1 MLILFLRTAFL
12 FITAVFLMRVMGKRQ
27 IAQLQPY
34 ELVLAI
40 LMADIAAA
48 PMGNDGIPLLD
59 GIIPMV
65 ALVFLHTLITFLC
78 MKSERLRRI
87 IDGSAFPVV
96 SLGRLRSDTL
106 DKLGITVSDLLEE
119 LRAAGY
125 STIEDVQ
132 TAILET
138 SGKMSV
144 FDRAVPVP
152 LILSGQIM
160 PAHLKRIARDETW
173 LKDKIAGAGF
183 ANVAD
188 VALCQADDN
197 LRLVIFRNG
206 PDEAAVIVEAAQ
218 AK

>member
-1 MLILFLRTAFL
+1 MLILFLRTAFV
-12 FITAVFLMRVMGKRQ
+12 FVVAVFLMRVMGKRQ

-59 GIIPMV
+59 GIVPML
-65 ALVFLHTLITFLC
+65 ALVFLHTLITYLC
-78 MKSERLRRI
+78 MKSERLRRF
-87 IDGSAFPVV
+87 IDGSAFPIV
-96 SLGRLRSDTL
+96 SGGRLRSETL

-125 STIEDVQ
+125 ATIEDVH

-144 FDRAVPVP
+144 FNTAVPVP

-160 PAHLKRIARDETW
+160 PAHLKRVARDEAW
-173 LKDKIAGAGF
+173 LHCKLAGAGIS
-183 ANVAD
+183 AVAD
-188 VALCQADDN
+188 VALCQADEN
-197 LRLVIFRNG
+197 LRLVVYRKG
-206 PDEAAVIVEAAQ
+206 EDEAAVVIEV
-218 AK
+218 